1 MHPLIKVQNVSK
13 TYYSGFIRKRG
24 ADVLKDIDLR
34 VDEGEIFSLLGP
46 NGAGKTTLMKIILG
60 ITYPTK
66 GSVTL
71 FGEGTRKGRIGYLP
85 EHHQYPEK
93 MKAGEIVK
101 VFGLM
106 RGMSGR
112 RLDERVNELLS
123 ILDLKDRS
131 KPLHKFSKG
140 MRQRLGLAV
149 ALVDSPALLLLDE
162 PTDGL
167 DPVGRVQVR
176 ELLIDLKNRGTTVFI
191 NSHLLSEVEVISDRV
206 AILDKGKLVTTG
218 PVKNLTSREGY
229 EIIIAAANG
238 RAIGGSL
245 DGYQVV
251 EEGNEWKIIVSSKE
265 EMNTLLSF
273 LGNNDITVDEVRK
286 KKTTLENYFISII
299 DRETK

>member
-1 MHPLIKVQNVSK
+1 MHSPISVQNVSK
-13 TYYSGFIRKRG
+13 TYYTGFLRKRG
-24 ADVLKDIDLR
+24 ADVLKDINLR

-71 FGEGTRKGRIGYLP
+71 FGDGTRKGRIGYLP

-112 RLDERVNELLS
+112 CLDERVHELLS
-123 ILDLKDRS
+123 ILELKDRS
-131 KPLHKFSKG
+131 KTLQKFSKG

-176 ELLIDLKNRGTTVFI
+176 ELLVDLKNRGTTVFI

-229 EIIIAAANG
+229 EIIITAANG